1 MWMFGNFE
9 ANLEAHLTSLLT
21 PSRGYVR
28 EEECCRLYSSGERLR
43 DREIKHNVSEY
54 GIAGSVLFIE
64 RQSVF
69 LLECTDSLSATDISA
84 WSR

>member
-1 MWMFGNFE
+1 MPLALSM
-9 ANLEAHLTSLLT
+9 
-21 PSRGYVR
+21 
-28 EEECCRLYSSGERLR
+28 ERLR

-69 LLECTDSLSATDISA
+69 LFECTDSLSATDISA